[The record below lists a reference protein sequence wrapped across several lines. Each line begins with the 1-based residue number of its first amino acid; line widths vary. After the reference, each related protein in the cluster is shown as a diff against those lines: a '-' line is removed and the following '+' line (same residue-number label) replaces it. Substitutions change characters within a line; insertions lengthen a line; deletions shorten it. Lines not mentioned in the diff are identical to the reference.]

1 MPQNITLVLT
11 PRQAADAKYYTSLAA
26 RRLGMPE
33 QDIALVRV
41 VKRSIDARQRQ
52 PKVNLSLEVY
62 ADREPRPAPV
72 HFDYP
77 SVAGRTEVVIVGSGP
92 AGLFAALRLIELGLR
107 PVILERG
114 RDVSARKVDIAQIN
128 RNGDVDPDSNYA
140 FGEGGAGTFSD
151 GKLFTRSKKR
161 GDYNKALQTLVFHGA
176 TPEILYDAHPHIGT
190 DKLPRIIQRIRQ
202 TILDAGGGFVFNS
215 RVTDLEIK
223 GGRVRGV
230 WCGATLVEGAAVV
243 LATGHSARDIYE
255 LLHRKGVRLEAKA
268 FAMGVR
274 IEHPQA
280 LIDSIQYH
288 CETRGEYLPAAAYSL
303 VSQENGRGVYSFCM
317 CPGGFVVPAASGPE
331 QIVVNGMSPSN
342 RGSVWANS
350 GMVVEL
356 QPEDF
361 GARFSMF
368 GVLAGIKFQE
378 DLERQC
384 YLNGNCKQTAPAQ
397 RMTDFVN
404 RRNSFDLPRSSYSPG
419 LIASPLH
426 FWLPDFIAA
435 RLQEGFK
442 YFGKVSH
449 GFLTREAVM
458 IGVETRT
465 SSPVRIPR
473 DRESM
478 THIRLRGFYPCG
490 EGAGY
495 AGGIVSAAIDGE
507 RCAKALAMQ
516 IKQSSSFD
524 RSV

>member
-176 TPEILYDAHPHIGT
+176 TPEILYEAHPHIGT
-190 DKLPRIIQRIRQ
+190 DKLPRIMQRIRQ

-215 RVTDLEIK
+215 RVTGLEIK

-255 LLHRKGVRLEAKA
+255 LLHREGVRLEAKA

-317 CPGGFVVPAASGPE
+317 CPGGFIVPAMTDAAQS
-331 QIVVNGMSPSN
+331 VVNGMSPSG
-342 RGSVWANS
+342 RTSPYANS
-350 GMVVEL
+350 GLVTEVR
-356 QPEDF
+356 PADF
-361 GARFSMF
+361 EHLRAEWGE
-368 GVLAGIKFQE
+368 LAGLKFQQQFE
-378 DLERQC
+378 ELARRYGGDRQI
-384 YLNGNCKQTAPAQ
+384 APAQ
-397 RMTDFVN
+397 RVADFVAG
-404 RRNSFDLPRSSYSPG
+404 RASASLARTSYIPG
-419 LIASPLH
+419 IVPSRLDRWMPG
-426 FWLPDFIAA
+426 FIAQGLRQGLA
-435 RLQEGFK
+435 TFGRRMRGF
-442 YFGKVSH
+442 V
-449 GFLTREAVM
+449 TNEAVVV
-458 IGVETRT
+458 GVESRT

-473 DRESM
+473 DPATLMHPE
-478 THIRLRGFYPCG
+478 TAGLFPAG

-495 AGGIVSAAIDGE
+495 AGGIISAALDGE
-507 RCAKALAMQ
+507 RIAEAVKNYIA
-516 IKQSSSFD
+516 
-524 RSV
+524 

>member
-176 TPEILYDAHPHIGT
+176 TPEILYEAHPHIGT
-190 DKLPRIIQRIRQ
+190 DKLPRIMQRIRQ

-274 IEHPQA
+274 IEHPPA

-317 CPGGFVVPAASGPE
+317 CPGGFIVPAMTDAAQS
-331 QIVVNGMSPSN
+331 VVNGMSPSG
-342 RGSVWANS
+342 RTSPYANS
-350 GMVVEL
+350 GLVTEVR
-356 QPEDF
+356 PADF
-361 GARFSMF
+361 EHLRAEWGE
-368 GVLAGIKFQE
+368 LAGLKFQQQFE
-378 DLERQC
+378 ELARRHGGDRQI
-384 YLNGNCKQTAPAQ
+384 APAQ
-397 RMTDFVN
+397 RVADFVAG
-404 RRNSFDLPRSSYSPG
+404 RASASLARTSYIPG
-419 LIASPLH
+419 IVPSRLDRWMPG
-426 FWLPDFIAA
+426 FIAQGLRQGLA
-435 RLQEGFK
+435 TFGRRMRGF
-442 YFGKVSH
+442 V
-449 GFLTREAVM
+449 TNEAVVV
-458 IGVETRT
+458 GVESRT

-473 DRESM
+473 DPATLMHPE
-478 THIRLRGFYPCG
+478 TAGLFPAG

-495 AGGIVSAAIDGE
+495 AGGIISAALDGE
-507 RCAKALAMQ
+507 RIAEAVKNYIA
-516 IKQSSSFD
+516 
-524 RSV
+524 

>member
-176 TPEILYDAHPHIGT
+176 TPEILYEAHPHIGT
-190 DKLPRIIQRIRQ
+190 DKLPRIMQRIRQ

-223 GGRVRGV
+223 GGRVQGV
-230 WCGATLVEGAAVV
+230 WCGPTLVEGAAVV

-317 CPGGFVVPAASGPE
+317 CPGGFIVPAMTDAAQS
-331 QIVVNGMSPSN
+331 VVNGMSPSG
-342 RGSVWANS
+342 RTSPYANS
-350 GMVVEL
+350 GLVTEVR
-356 QPEDF
+356 PADF
-361 GARFSMF
+361 EHLRAEWGE
-368 GVLAGIKFQE
+368 LAGLKFQQQFE
-378 DLERQC
+378 EMARRNGGDRQI
-384 YLNGNCKQTAPAQ
+384 APAQ
-397 RMTDFVN
+397 RVADFVAG
-404 RRNSFDLPRSSYSPG
+404 RASASLARTSYIPG
-419 LIASPLH
+419 IVPSRLDRWMPG
-426 FWLPDFIAA
+426 FIAQGLRQGLA
-435 RLQEGFK
+435 TFGRRMRGF
-442 YFGKVSH
+442 V
-449 GFLTREAVM
+449 TNEAVVV
-458 IGVETRT
+458 GVESRT

-473 DRESM
+473 DPATLMHPE
-478 THIRLRGFYPCG
+478 TAGLFPAG

-495 AGGIVSAAIDGE
+495 AGGIISAALDGE
-507 RCAKALAMQ
+507 RIAEAVKNYIA
-516 IKQSSSFD
+516 
-524 RSV
+524 